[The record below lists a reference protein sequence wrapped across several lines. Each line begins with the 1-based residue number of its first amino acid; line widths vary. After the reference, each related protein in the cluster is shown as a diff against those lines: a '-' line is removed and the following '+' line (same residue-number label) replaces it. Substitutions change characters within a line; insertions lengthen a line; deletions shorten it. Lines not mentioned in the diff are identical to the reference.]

1 MMTPGKPQSF
11 HRFQLQITRKRFA
24 KGRKETIREKS
35 SATQV
40 RTDSKVFY
48 TVFLIFRSIFHSQ
61 QISCRN
67 QHKLLKNM
75 PNGLLLTVLKI
86 GSSGA
91 IRMNLF
97 RQFKNAMLPA
107 NPGDSS
113 QVGPYS
119 SAKAPIISG
128 IYNVLV
134 KSGM

>member
-75 PNGLLLTVLKI
+75 PNGLLLTVLKNWQLR
-86 GSSGA
+86 G
-91 IRMNLF
+91 
-97 RQFKNAMLPA
+97 
-107 NPGDSS
+107 NPDELLSTVQKRHVTS
-113 QVGPYS
+113 
-119 SAKAPIISG
+119 
-128 IYNVLV
+128 
-134 KSGM
+134 KSWG